1 MKSEQPTHLPPA
13 QVDVLVQLRIAMCA
27 SVYHGAHLL
36 RVLSFVFLPRAIG
49 ENRAPP
55 CASPTND
62 RNKCGGRARGGTH
75 VTRPER
81 RLWFSAAASSPV
93 ILLFPMDPTS
103 FSTQS
108 TYFWGTED
116 EESLWSIVDLFRK
129 IAVAEMARRVEAD
142 MHAHAHFGNRR
153 REISLHP
160 KSATTRRKMNGR
172 GAAAIPTNSLF
183 I

>member
-1 MKSEQPTHLPPA
+1 MKSEQPTHLPAA

-116 EESLWSIVDLFRK
+116 EESLWTCFERLPLPKWHVASRQTCTRTRISA
-129 IAVAEMARRVEAD
+129 IAGGKFACIQRVQP
-142 MHAHAHFGNRR
+142 
-153 REISLHP
+153 RE
-160 KSATTRRKMNGR
+160 GR
-172 GAAAIPTNSLF
+172 
-183 I
+183 

>member
-1 MKSEQPTHLPPA
+1 MKSEQPTHLPAA

-103 FSTQS
+103 FSTMDGIGGGFSHRIKVGGCFAIRQRNHNFIMAITFTNTLCS
-108 TYFWGTED
+108 
-116 EESLWSIVDLFRK
+116 K
-129 IAVAEMARRVEAD
+129 ICKN
-142 MHAHAHFGNRR
+142 H
-153 REISLHP
+153 
-160 KSATTRRKMNGR
+160 
-172 GAAAIPTNSLF
+172 
-183 I
+183 